1 MTGSEAPPSFRL
13 AYVPGVTPDKWVR
26 IWNERLPDVPL
37 ALTQVTAA
45 EADGVLLGRDAD
57 AGLVRLPVDRTALSA
72 IPLYTETT
80 VVLIPR
86 DHLVT
91 AADEVTVGDLADE
104 IVLHPLDDVL
114 DWERL
119 PGRPALERPATT
131 ADAVELV
138 AAGIGVLLVPLSLAR
153 LHHRKDLTYRTVTDA
168 PESSVA
174 LSWPEDAHT
183 DHVED
188 FIGIVRGRTVN
199 STRGRQPEPAR
210 SKGGKQTSA
219 KQTSAKQT
227 SGKQTGGARRGTGG
241 SHRGASGGKGKG
253 RAADRAA
260 GRAGADPTD
269 PDSRPRRALG
279 DLDVHERE
287 YRVTQRGGGE
297 GRSGTGDHTVP
308 LHTVQPGLEGAP
320 GDPEE
325 AGVLPHAGARLLQ
338 QQPQD
343 AGVQLVDGH
352 GGCGP
357 LSSAIGPPMAAGI
370 RRSLYQWLTL
380 PAAC

>member
-37 ALTQVTAA
+37 ALTQVPAA
-45 EADGVLLGRDAD
+45 GAGRVLLDGDAD
-57 AGLVRLPVDRTALSA
+57 AGLVRLPVDRTLLSA

-91 AADEVTVGDLADE
+91 AADEVTVEDLADE

-114 DWERL
+114 GWDRP

-174 LSWPEDAHT
+174 LSWPEAAHT

-199 STRGRQPEPAR
+199 STRGRQPEPGR
-210 SKGGKQTSA
+210 SKDGRGEAAGSTRRKAAGGGGTGGGRTGGTTGGRQT
-219 KQTSAKQT
+219 
-227 SGKQTGGARRGTGG
+227 GGRQTGGAAQRGTGG
-241 SHRGASGGKGKG
+241 NRRGGSAGKGKG
-253 RAADRAA
+253 G
-260 GRAGADPTD
+260 GRGG
-269 PDSRPRRALG
+269 RPRHR
-279 DLDVHERE
+279 
-287 YRVTQRGGGE
+287 
-297 GRSGTGDHTVP
+297 
-308 LHTVQPGLEGAP
+308 
-320 GDPEE
+320 
-325 AGVLPHAGARLLQ
+325 
-338 QQPQD
+338 
-343 AGVQLVDGH
+343 
-352 GGCGP
+352 
-357 LSSAIGPPMAAGI
+357 
-370 RRSLYQWLTL
+370 
-380 PAAC
+380 